1 MNIYTII
8 LLIFLFLMILT
19 YILWQIK
26 KNGLRQFIVECI
38 VYAEDTLTNNNIK
51 FEMVCN
57 RVINI
62 LPFPFNL
69 IPSSFIA
76 KFVQKVFDEVKVA
89 LDYKKKEE

>member
-1 MNIYTII
+1 MNIYAVI

-26 KNGLRQFIVECI
+26 KNGLRKFIIECI
-38 VYAEDTLTNNNIK
+38 VYAEDTLTNNSVK
-51 FEMVCN
+51 FESVCN
-57 RVINI
+57 KVINA

-69 IPSSFIA
+69 IPASFIA

>member
-1 MNIYTII
+1 MNIYTLLLFILLFLII
-8 LLIFLFLMILT
+8 LI

-26 KNGLRQFIVECI
+26 KNGLRHFVIECI
-38 VYAEDTLTNNNIK
+38 VYAEDTLTNNSVK
-51 FEMVCN
+51 FESVCN
-57 RVINI
+57 KVINV

-76 KFVQKVFDEVKVA
+76 KFVQKVFDEVKIA